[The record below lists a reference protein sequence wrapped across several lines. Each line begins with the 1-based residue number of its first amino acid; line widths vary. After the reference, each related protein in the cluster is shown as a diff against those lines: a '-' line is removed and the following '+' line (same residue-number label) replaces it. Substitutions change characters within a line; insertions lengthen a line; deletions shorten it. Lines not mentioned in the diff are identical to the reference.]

1 MMKLLNVFK
10 TFIFELGNTVLE
22 FRKYKGGKVK

>member
-10 TFIFELGNTVLE
+10 TFIFELGNTVQA